1 MRQLSW
7 KAVCFAALAAVVVWK
22 LADLAQAAPESA
34 DTLKLAPSV
43 IAIVDVGQIF
53 GKSGNHAARMTE
65 MKADVDAFDAAVK
78 KGAEELKEAA
88 EKMKLLPAG
97 SDEAAQAELQIK
109 QQTLTLQSRIAQK
122 KAEFLKRE
130 GEIFFDTYAEMER
143 AIKVEARKR
152 GVTMVLRTGSET
164 MNRTDRDSVLKGVNR
179 SIVYSQEE
187 YDLTE
192 AVIAAM
198 KK

>member
-7 KAVCFAALAAVVVWK
+7 KAVCLAALFAAVIWK
-22 LADLAQAAPESA
+22 LADLAQAAPEGGEVQ
-34 DTLKLAPSV
+34 KLPPSV
-43 IAIVDVGQIF
+43 IAILDIGQVF
-53 GKSGNHAARMTE
+53 GKSASHSARMTE

-78 KGAEELKEAA
+78 KAAEELKQAA

-143 AIKVEARKR
+143 AIKLAARQR

-164 MNRTDRDSVLKGVNR
+164 MNRNDRDSVLKGVNR

-192 AVIAAM
+192 AVIREM
-198 KK
+198 KQ